1 MPLSLQVTFSKTITL
16 CDKFLI
22 KGFFFW
28 YTFSRGG
35 KALIAQLMRLHV
47 VTPKAAVHVTL
58 DPKVRPAPPPC
69 PEFFT
74 GFPEP
79 VQLSPSSYWI
89 LRFPYVYEDENQIYT
104 PPKESSRAAQH
115 GYLLKGT
122 CGVVEIASD

>member
-1 MPLSLQVTFSKTITL
+1 MKTIFV
-16 CDKFLI
+16 FLLDWFVI
-22 KGFFFW
+22 KSCFLFSN
-28 YTFSRGG
+28 SRGG
-35 KALIAQLMRLHV
+35 KALVAQLMRLHV

-69 PEFFT
+69 PEFIT
-74 GFPEP
+74 GYPEP

-104 PPKESSRAAQH
+104 LPKESSRAAQH

-122 CGVVEIASD
+122 CGVVEIAND

>member
-1 MPLSLQVTFSKTITL
+1 MKPIFVFLLDWFVIKSCFLFSN
-16 CDKFLI
+16 
-22 KGFFFW
+22 
-28 YTFSRGG
+28 SRGG
-35 KALIAQLMRLHV
+35 KALVAQLMRLHV

-69 PEFFT
+69 PEFIT
-74 GFPEP
+74 GYPEP

-104 PPKESSRAAQH
+104 LPKESSRAAQH

-122 CGVVEIASD
+122 CGVVEIANDCCIKIS